1 MRIIPSCCA
10 DDKTVNNVQPF
21 LFMSLM
27 LTMFPQKSDEIC
39 EIVKTSS
46 STRPLWISSGI
57 RKPLM
62 GCIILVWTAGSP
74 SSPQTPSLVKA
85 LGDYLL
91 FRVRESDW
99 HFPLAVDAHLAAPSA
114 PFISAGLLSWNG
126 TKLTGELVEI
136 HGGEPADECPA
147 VFIPL
152 FFWQL
157 CRGIVKPQHRAE
169 TGISPNDIL
178 PYRNQP
184 HAE

>member
-1 MRIIPSCCA
+1 MSSPFCPVYESDVDHVPA
-10 DDKTVNNVQPF
+10 DKWWNMWNSQNV
-21 LFMSLM
+21 
-27 LTMFPQKSDEIC
+27 
-39 EIVKTSS
+39 VKHQTG
-46 STRPLWISSGI
+46 WISSGI

-85 LGDYLL
+85 LGGYLL

-114 PFISAGLLSWNG
+114 LFISAGLLSWNG
-126 TKLTGELVEI
+126 TKLTGELLEI
-136 HGGEPADECPA
+136 HGGELADECPA

-152 FFWQL
+152 FFWQM
-157 CRGIVKPQHRAE
+157 CRRIVKPQRRAE

-184 HAE
+184 RAE